1 MNFSIYNPS
10 FFKPNKF
17 KLFKHTLLVTK
28 HKICVLVWFIFV
40 SLTDFMR
47 NNSPYMAAGMAYWTL
62 FSLFPLALAVISII
76 GYFFPTISE
85 QKTVVDSVMGIL
97 PVSEEY
103 LTNIVSETLS
113 KRGTLGVLATIGLLW
128 TGASMFAAMRKSVA
142 HVWRVAKPQNIFI
155 QRATDLLMILTLGSI
170 LLLRVLVNIR
180 VLHINIIFDSGVTEM
195 TGDLFIY
202 IGQIV
207 AFGLTWLAL
216 LLIYKY
222 VPNTTVY
229 WSDIWLSSLVAT
241 CLFELVQRGYIW
253 FLNNIVEINLVY
265 GSMGAIISVLL
276 WAYLSS
282 LCIIL
287 GSQFAFIHS
296 CVYGSRKGY
305 IKIPKTDFVDRIW
318 YKTTYLVKTSLS
330 IVK

>member
-1 MNFSIYNPS
+1 MLDNCISYRSIKCLINC
-10 FFKPNKF
+10 
-17 KLFKHTLLVTK
+17 L
-28 HKICVLVWFIFV
+28 
-40 SLTDFMR
+40 
-47 NNSPYMAAGMAYWTL
+47 
-62 FSLFPLALAVISII
+62 
-76 GYFFPTISE
+76 
-85 QKTVVDSVMGIL
+85 
-97 PVSEEY
+97 
-103 LTNIVSETLS
+103 
-113 KRGTLGVLATIGLLW
+113 
-128 TGASMFAAMRKSVA
+128 
-142 HVWRVAKPQNIFI
+142 
-155 QRATDLLMILTLGSI
+155 
-170 LLLRVLVNIR
+170 
-180 VLHINIIFDSGVTEM
+180 LHINIIFDSGVTEM

-207 AFGLTWLAL
+207 AFGLTWLGL

-287 GSQFAFIHS
+287 GSQFGFIHS

-318 YKTTYLVKTSLS
+318 YEVTYLVKTSLR